1 MLLLVSKVIEKNFWD
16 YTYLGEKVSDYIW
29 CAGIILGTLLLK
41 KPLSDLMARISN
53 SVTARFMHVQR
64 ESRLGTLMRDP
75 INRLLQV
82 ILYYVALMHLDTLLD
97 SYDIYR
103 HRSGHKEVSVSVGE
117 AVDHVF
123 LFFFIIFLTQVLSRV
138 IDYIYYRQINK
149 AQHEHRNDRLQLL
162 PLIKDMAKL
171 LLWTISTFW
180 ILGSVFH
187 VNIPALITGLGI
199 GGVAIALAA
208 KESVENLF
216 AAFTILTDKPF
227 NTGET
232 IRLGDLEGAV
242 ERIGFRSTRMRASDG
257 SAYIVPNQKLVG
269 ENLVNLSRRDTRGV
283 KITVNIK
290 YGIPHDTLEAM
301 IAELKMEIKKVMHLI
316 DPLEITIDTFGVNV
330 LQLIISYHLPNPL
343 DSETTLAAK
352 KQEVNMLVYHVVSK
366 YKAFSEVASGEVKVK
381 EG

>member
-1 MLLLVSKVIEKNFWD
+1 MLLVISKDFWD
-16 YTYLGEKVSDYIW
+16 YTFLGEKVSDYIW
-29 CAGIILGTLLLK
+29 CAGIILGTILLK
-41 KPLSDLMARISN
+41 KPLSALMARISN
-53 SVTARFMHVQR
+53 GITARFVHVQTER
-64 ESRLGTLMRDP
+64 RLGTLLREP
-75 INRLLQV
+75 VGKLLQV
-82 ILYYVALMHLDTLLD
+82 ILYYVALMRIDPLLD
-97 SYDIYR
+97 KYDIYQ
-103 HRSGHKEVSVSVGE
+103 HRSGHKLVTVSIGE
-117 AVDHVF
+117 AVDLVF

-162 PLIKDMAKL
+162 PLVKDMAKL

-242 ERIGFRSTRMRASDG
+242 ERIGFRSTRMRAADG

-301 IAELKMEIKKVMHLI
+301 IAELKTEIKKVMHLI

-352 KQEVNMLVYHVVSK
+352 KQEVNMLVYNIVSK

>member
-1 MLLLVSKVIEKNFWD
+1 MLLVISKDFWD
-16 YTYLGEKVSDYIW
+16 YTFLDEKVSDYIW
-29 CAGIILGTLLLK
+29 CAGIILGTILLK
-41 KPLSDLMARISN
+41 KPLSALMARISN
-53 SVTARFMHVQR
+53 SITARFVHVQAER
-64 ESRLGTLMRDP
+64 RLGTLVREP
-75 INRLLQV
+75 IGRLLQV
-82 ILYYVALMHLDTLLD
+82 ILYYVALMRIDPLLD
-97 SYDIYR
+97 KYDIYH
-103 HRSGHKEVSVSVGE
+103 HRTGHKVVTVSIGE
-117 AVDHVF
+117 AVDLIF

-171 LLWTISTFW
+171 LLWTISSFW

-187 VNIPALITGLGI
+187 VNIPALVTGLGI

-290 YGIPHDTLEAM
+290 YGIPHDTLDAM

-330 LQLIISYHLPNPL
+330 LQLIINYHLPNPL

-352 KQEVNMLVYHVVSK
+352 KQEVNMLVYNVVSK
-366 YKAFSEVASGEVKVK
+366 YKAFSEVANGEVKVK